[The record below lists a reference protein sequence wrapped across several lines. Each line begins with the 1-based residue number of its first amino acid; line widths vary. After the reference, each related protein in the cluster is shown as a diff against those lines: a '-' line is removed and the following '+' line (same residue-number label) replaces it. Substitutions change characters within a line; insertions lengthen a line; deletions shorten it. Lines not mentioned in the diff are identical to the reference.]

1 MSKRVIIIGSVVFV
15 AILGGLLILSSISSN
30 SEPTIEI
37 TSAEQAVPPSES
49 IQTNE
54 NIQVSYSFDEVAD
67 HATKNDC
74 WTIIDGIVYDLTE
87 FIASHP
93 GGEVIATLCGLDG
106 TDDFKNQGVPQEEAD
121 RFREEVDLAPDA
133 EFHSPDARN
142 ILSSYEIG
150 ILENKAE

>member
-30 SEPTIEI
+30 SEPTIES
-37 TSAEQAVPPSES
+37 TNAEQAVPPSES

-54 NIQVSYSFDEVAD
+54 NIQVSYSFDDVAD

-74 WTIIDGIVYDLTE
+74 WTVIDGIVYDITE
-87 FIASHP
+87 FIATHP
-93 GGEVIATLCGLDG
+93 GGDRIMKICGLDG
-106 TDDFKNQGVPQEEAD
+106 TEDFKNQGVPQEEAD
-121 RFREEVDLAPDA
+121 NFRQEVDLPADA